1 MVGNFEMEIDRIAV
15 EQYLHEHIP
24 LSRAMAVSVTAIN
37 ESGVILSAPLLPNI
51 NHRSTVFGGSIS
63 AVAILSAWT
72 FVHVQLQILS
82 IRAQI
87 VIQSNSIEYL
97 KPMEAEFQA
106 HCLTPPPQN
115 WERFISAVS
124 KRGKG
129 RIILEAEVYSRGLL
143 AGKFRGE
150 YVALKIQDVT

>member
-1 MVGNFEMEIDRIAV
+1 MVANFEMNVDRIAV

-24 LSRAMAVSVTAIN
+24 LSKAMAVSVTAIN

-87 VIQSNSIEYL
+87 VIQSNSVEYL
-97 KPMEAEFQA
+97 KPIETEFQA
-106 HCLTPPPQN
+106 HCLTPSPQD

-129 RIILEAEVYSRGLL
+129 RIMLEAEIFSRGLL

-150 YVALKIQDVT
+150 YVALKIKEAA